1 MWRQLWELWKV
12 IARIIG
18 NFQARLIFSLL
29 YFGLVGPVAL
39 VRRLVADP
47 LGLRHEPRPTYWS
60 PRPPADVSRD
70 AARRQ

>member
-1 MWRQLWELWKV
+1 MWRHFWELWKV
-12 IARIIG
+12 IARVIA
-18 NFQARLIFSLL
+18 NVQARLILNLL

-47 LGLRHEPRPTYWS
+47 LGLRQGPRHTYWTS
-60 PRPPADVSRD
+60 RPPADVSRD

>member
-47 LGLRHEPRPTYWS
+47 LGLRQGPRQTYWR

>member
-1 MWRQLWELWKV
+1 MWRQLWELWKG

-18 NFQARLIFSLL
+18 NFQAWLILSLV

-39 VRRLVADP
+39 LRHLVADP
-47 LGLRHEPRPTYWS
+47 LGLRQDPRHTYWS
-60 PRPPADVSRD
+60 PRPPADGSLD